1 MYTQCDT
8 DTIISQVADIMNDF
22 TFCLVQLCGD
32 QYESV
37 TDIRPLPP
45 IYVFTVDMLSP
56 EISLYEVWVYY
67 VSYLAGPFYQ
77 LSN

>member
-8 DTIISQVADIMNDF
+8 DTIISQVADIMKDF

-37 TDIRPLPP
+37 TDIRPLSPCN
-45 IYVFTVDMLSP
+45 IRIHCGYV
-56 EISLYEVWVYY
+56 
-67 VSYLAGPFYQ
+67 
-77 LSN
+77 